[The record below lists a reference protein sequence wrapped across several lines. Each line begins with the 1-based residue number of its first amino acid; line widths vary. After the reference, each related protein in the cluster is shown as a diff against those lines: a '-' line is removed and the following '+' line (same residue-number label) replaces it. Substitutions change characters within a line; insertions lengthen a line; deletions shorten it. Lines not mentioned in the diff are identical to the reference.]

1 MMEKG
6 KFGRFGGQY
15 VAETLMPALIEL
27 EEAFEKYSKDSEF
40 QSKLDY
46 YLREYA
52 GRPTPL
58 YYAPRLSEVCKLK
71 VYLKREDLCH
81 GGAHKINNALGQAL
95 LAKQLGKKRV
105 IAETGAGQHGI
116 AVAMACAALGI
127 ECEIYMGTRDMERQ
141 RLNVFRMRLM
151 GAKVTPVHSGSK
163 TLKDAISEA
172 LRDWAANV
180 TTTHYLLGS
189 ALGPHPY
196 PTMVREFQRVIGKEA
211 KRQILEKENRLPSA
225 IIACT
230 GGGSNSIGIFYE
242 FLEDDVKLYAV
253 EAGGL
258 ELSQDGHKA
267 RHAARLTAGTEGIL
281 HGTRSLILQNS
292 EGQIL
297 ETHSISAGLDY
308 SGVGPEI
315 AYLAEK
321 GRILPRYVFD
331 KEALQAFQ
339 ACCKLEGI
347 LPALES
353 AHAVAY
359 AMKAVQNREIEENS
373 LVIINLSG
381 RGDKDVETVAREID
395 EPHRRGI

>member
-1 MMEKG
+1 MKG

-27 EEAFEKYSKDSEF
+27 EEAFEKFSKDSEF
-40 QSKLDY
+40 QCKLEY
-46 YLREYA
+46 HLREYA

-58 YYAPRLSEVCKLK
+58 YYAPRLSELCKLK

-95 LAKQLGKKRV
+95 LAKELGKKRV

-116 AVAMACAALGI
+116 AVAMACAALGL

-151 GAKVTPVHSGSK
+151 GAKVTAVHSGSR

-172 LRDWAANV
+172 LRDWTANV

-211 KRQILEKENRLPSA
+211 KRQILEKEGQLPDA

-253 EAGGL
+253 EAGGI
-258 ELSQDGHKA
+258 ELSQDEVKA
-267 RHAARLTAGTEGIL
+267 KHAARLAAGSEGIL

-339 ACCKLEGI
+339 ACCRLEGI

-353 AHAVAY
+353 AHAIAY
-359 AMKAVQNREIEENS
+359 AMKAVETGELEENS

-381 RGDKDVETVAREID
+381 RGDKDVETVAREIG
-395 EPHRRGI
+395 ESNY

>member
-1 MMEKG
+1 MKG

-40 QSKLDY
+40 QRKLEY

-58 YYAPRLSEVCKLK
+58 YFAPRLSEHCRLK

-116 AVAMACAALGI
+116 AVAMACAALGL

-196 PTMVREFQRVIGKEA
+196 PTMVREFQRVIGREA
-211 KRQILEKENRLPSA
+211 KQQILEREKRLPNA
-225 IIACT
+225 IIACI

-253 EAGGL
+253 EAGGI
-258 ELSQDGHKA
+258 ELRQDEVKA
-267 RHAARLTAGTEGIL
+267 RHAARLVAGSEGIL
-281 HGTRSLILQNS
+281 HGTRSIVLQNS

-308 SGVGPEI
+308 SAVGPEI

-321 GRILPRYVFD
+321 GRILPRYAFD
-331 KEALQAFQ
+331 REALQAFQ

-353 AHAVAY
+353 AHAIAF
-359 AMKAVQNREIEENS
+359 AMKAVETGEIEENS
-373 LVIINLSG
+373 LIIINLSG
-381 RGDKDVETVAREID
+381 RGDKDVETVAREIG
-395 EPHRRGI
+395 ESNH

>member
-1 MMEKG
+1 MTQKG

-27 EEAFEKYSKDSEF
+27 EQAFEKYSREAEF
-40 QSKLDY
+40 QRKLEY
-46 YLREYA
+46 YLREFA

-58 YYAPRLSEVCKLK
+58 YYVPRLSELCRLK
-71 VYLKREDLCH
+71 IYLKREDLCH

-95 LAKQLGKKRV
+95 IAKQLGKKRV

-116 AVAMACAALGI
+116 AVAMACAALDL
-127 ECEIYMGTRDMERQ
+127 ECEIYMGTKDMGRQ

-151 GAKVTPVHSGSK
+151 GAKVTSVESGSK

-172 LRDWAANV
+172 LRDWATNV
-180 TTTHYLLGS
+180 NTTHYLLGS
-189 ALGPHPY
+189 ALGPHPF
-196 PTMVREFQRVIGKEA
+196 PTMVREFQRVIGREA
-211 KRQILEKENRLPSA
+211 KKQILEKEKRLPHA

-242 FLEDDVKLYAV
+242 FLKDDVKLYAV
-253 EAGGL
+253 EAGGIDL
-258 ELSQDGHKA
+258 TQDEHKA
-267 RHAARLTAGTEGIL
+267 RHAARLTAGSEGIL

-292 EGQIL
+292 SGQIL
-297 ETHSISAGLDY
+297 ESHSVSAGLDY
-308 SGVGPEI
+308 SGVGPEV
-315 AYLAEK
+315 AYLTET

-331 KEALQAFQ
+331 KEALEAFQ
-339 ACCKLEGI
+339 ACCRLEGI

-359 AMKAVQNREIEENS
+359 AMKAVEIKEIEESS
-373 LVIINLSG
+373 LVIINMSG
-381 RGDKDVETVAREID
+381 RGDKDVETVAREMN
-395 EPHRRGI
+395 EPHSKSF

>member
-1 MMEKG
+1 MKG

-27 EEAFEKYSKDSEF
+27 EEAFERFSKDSEF
-40 QSKLDY
+40 QCKLEY
-46 YLREYA
+46 HLREYA

-58 YYAPRLSEVCKLK
+58 YYAPRLSELCKLK

-95 LAKQLGKKRV
+95 LAKELGKKRV

-116 AVAMACAALGI
+116 AVAMACAALGL

-151 GAKVTPVHSGSK
+151 GAKVTAVHSGSR

-172 LRDWAANV
+172 LRDWTANV

-211 KRQILEKENRLPSA
+211 KRQILEKEGQLPDA

-253 EAGGL
+253 EAGGI
-258 ELSQDGHKA
+258 ELSQDEVKA
-267 RHAARLTAGTEGIL
+267 KHAARLAAGSEGIL

-339 ACCKLEGI
+339 ACCRLEGI

-353 AHAVAY
+353 AHAIAY
-359 AMKAVQNREIEENS
+359 AMKAVETGELEENS
-373 LVIINLSG
+373 LVLINLSG
-381 RGDKDVETVAREID
+381 RGDKDVETVAREIG
-395 EPHRRGI
+395 ESNY

>member
-1 MMEKG
+1 MIAVKG

-58 YYAPRLSEVCKLK
+58 YFAPRLSEVCRLK

-116 AVAMACAALGI
+116 AVAMACAALGL

-141 RLNVFRMRLM
+141 RLNVFRMQLM

-196 PTMVREFQRVIGKEA
+196 PTMVREFQRVIGREA
-211 KRQILEKENRLPSA
+211 KQQILEKEKRLPNA

-242 FLEDDVKLYAV
+242 FLKDDVKLYAV
-253 EAGGL
+253 EAGGI
-258 ELSQDGHKA
+258 ELSQDEVKA
-267 RHAARLTAGTEGIL
+267 RHAARLAAGSEGIL
-281 HGTRSLILQNS
+281 HGTRSIVLQNI

-308 SGVGPEI
+308 SAVGPEI
-315 AYLAEK
+315 AYLVEK
-321 GRILPRYVFD
+321 GRILPRYAFD

-353 AHAVAY
+353 AHAIAF
-359 AMKAVQNREIEENS
+359 AIKAVETGEIEPNS

-381 RGDKDVETVAREID
+381 RGDKDVEAVAREIS
-395 EPHRRGI
+395 ESNR